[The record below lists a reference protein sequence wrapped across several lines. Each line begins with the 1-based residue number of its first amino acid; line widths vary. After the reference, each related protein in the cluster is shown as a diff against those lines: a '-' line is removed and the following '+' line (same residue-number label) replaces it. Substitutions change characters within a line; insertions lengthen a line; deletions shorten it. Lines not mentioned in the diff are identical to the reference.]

1 LRFAGLAGFAAGF
14 LAAGL
19 AAAGLVVVVFF
30 IKITPKK
37 RHHQL

>member
-1 LRFAGLAGFAAGF
+1 LRFAGLADFAAGF

-19 AAAGLVVVVFF
+19 VAAGLVVVVFF
-30 IKITPKK
+30 IEITPKK